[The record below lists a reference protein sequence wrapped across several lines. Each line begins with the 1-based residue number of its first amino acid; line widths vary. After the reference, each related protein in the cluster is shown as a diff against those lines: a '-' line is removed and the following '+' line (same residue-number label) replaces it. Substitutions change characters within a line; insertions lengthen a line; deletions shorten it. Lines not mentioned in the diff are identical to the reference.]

1 MPRGRLT
8 KVDILAKMYK
18 MKTDLYNG
26 VHGNKSTD
34 WYDGAHDAI
43 DKVLNY
49 LNEYSS

>member
-1 MPRGRLT
+1 MPRGRLS

-18 MKTDLYNG
+18 MKTDLHNEVYVDKN
-26 VHGNKSTD
+26 TD

-49 LNEYSS
+49 LNEFSS